1 MNRLSQEME
10 KLVSVSVIKVINPAV
25 VGIEHVQLM
34 QFLKILFLAV
44 IDHAFKFHFTMN
56 IKAKS
61 ILMDLN

>member
-10 KLVSVSVIKVINPAV
+10 KLVSVSVINVINPAV
-25 VGIEHVQLM
+25 VGIEQLM

-44 IDHAFKFHFTMN
+44 TDHAFKFHFAMN

>member
-1 MNRLSQEME
+1 ME
-10 KLVSVSVIKVINPAV
+10 KLVSVSVMKVINPAV
-25 VGIEHVQLM
+25 VGIEQLM

>member
-10 KLVSVSVIKVINPAV
+10 KLVSVSVINPAV
-25 VGIEHVQLM
+25 VGIEQLM

>member
-10 KLVSVSVIKVINPAV
+10 KLVSVSVILKVINPAV
-25 VGIEHVQLM
+25 VGIEQLM

-44 IDHAFKFHFTMN
+44 IDHVFKFHFTMN